1 MSKHGVLLGAF
12 HCCHMFRSQ
21 PPRVWAPATRQLL
34 TTSNTEAGSFGA
46 VTSARASA
54 RTGRDWKLNK
64 CWGGRGGAVAHICL
78 WIIAAVKSFNQS
90 QNARIKKQEQFSD
103 APVVI
108 LIPDFSRKYELINVR
123 QMDSAQRRWKIRR
136 CLQSLLLCFVITD
149 S

>member
-54 RTGRDWKLNK
+54 RTGPDWKLNK
-64 CWGGRGGAVAHICL
+64 CWGGAVAYICL

-90 QNARIKKQEQFSD
+90 QNARIKGQEQFSD

-123 QMDSAQRRWKIRR
+123 QMDSAQRWWKIRR
-136 CLQSLLLCFVITD
+136 
-149 S
+149 

>member
-1 MSKHGVLLGAF
+1 MRSPPPGHQPGRDGIGSLTNAGGEGGGAG
-12 HCCHMFRSQ
+12 RG
-21 PPRVWAPATRQLL
+21 R
-34 TTSNTEAGSFGA
+34 A
-46 VTSARASA
+46 VT
-54 RTGRDWKLNK
+54 
-64 CWGGRGGAVAHICL
+64 HICL

-123 QMDSAQRRWKIRR
+123 QIDSAQRRWKIRR
-136 CLQSLLLCFVITD
+136 CLQSLLLCLVITD